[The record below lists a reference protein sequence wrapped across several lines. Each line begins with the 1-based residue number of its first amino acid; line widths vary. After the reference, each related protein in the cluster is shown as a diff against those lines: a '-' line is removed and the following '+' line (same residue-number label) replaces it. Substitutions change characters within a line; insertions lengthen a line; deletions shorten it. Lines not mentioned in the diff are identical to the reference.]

1 MRQSRTAPY
10 RNVRPGRAL
19 RPDASQPRSAAG
31 QSEQGGEA
39 HQPSLA
45 VLSSENYHLRCLV
58 FEYERALRRR
68 GLTGLVEDLRV
79 KYGFPTSPQR
89 TPRAMRVGADA
100 PHD

>member
-1 MRQSRTAPY
+1 VVSVIAMRQSRTAPY
-10 RNVRPGRAL
+10 RNVRPGRPL

-31 QSEQGGEA
+31 PAEQGGEA
-39 HQPSLA
+39 NQPSLA

-79 KYGFPTSPQR
+79 KYGFP
-89 TPRAMRVGADA
+89 VGADS
-100 PHD
+100 PRD